1 MKTFKSVLCALF
13 LILLTGLSASETVAQ
28 KRGLPPELNQNS
40 SLQEILD
47 YLDKTIFAHARIGFK
62 YSGPEDYTDSSDPM
76 GSMTIR
82 TSRLSEEFV
91 LSQGFRLASV
101 DGCKFTLKNDDVQIA
116 YWSTRSYNL
125 DLMSFAKFVNKR
137 EKGEP
142 PLTPKSAVVFIPL
155 DKMSYRKGKGP
166 YRLTKNPEEASQIGT
181 WRTKFQYKGFFVR
194 TIFGMELYAAEPAQV
209 VERTEAETL
218 TFTFDDKEM
227 SEKFNAAFRQA
238 IRICTAK

>member
-1 MKTFKSVLCALF
+1 MKTFKSVSCALF
-13 LILLTGLSASETVAQ
+13 LLMLTSVSASETVAQ

-47 YLDKTIFAHARIGFK
+47 YLDKTIFAHARIGLK
-62 YSGPEDYTDSSDPM
+62 YSGPEKYANFSDPVE
-76 GSMTIR
+76 SMTVR
-82 TSRLSEEFV
+82 NSKLSEEMV

-101 DGCKFTLKNDDVQIA
+101 EGCKFTLKNDAVEIA
-116 YWSTRSYNL
+116 NWSTYSYNL
-125 DLMSFAKFVNKR
+125 NLMSFAKFINKG

-142 PLTPKSAVVFIPL
+142 PLKPQSALVFIPL

-166 YRLTKNPEEASQIGT
+166 YRLTDREEAKWVGT
-181 WRTKFQYKGFFVR
+181 WRTKFQYKGFFIR
-194 TIFGMELYAAEPAQV
+194 RIFGMEIYAAAPEQV
-209 VERTEAETL
+209 SERTEAETI